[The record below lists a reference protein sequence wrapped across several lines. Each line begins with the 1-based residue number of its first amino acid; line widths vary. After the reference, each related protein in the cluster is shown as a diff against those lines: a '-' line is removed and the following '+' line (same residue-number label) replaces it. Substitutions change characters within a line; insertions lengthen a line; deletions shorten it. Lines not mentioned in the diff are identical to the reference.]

1 MKKFLILIY
10 VVLTGVLMA
19 ATFIEHSLGT
29 AFVER
34 YIYHSV
40 WFCCLWGILACFV
53 VVAMARFNWL
63 KRLPVVL
70 LHSSFLIIL
79 GGAMLTFLFGEK
91 GYIHLKKGAE
101 VTTFIR
107 ESDKQE
113 VSLPFVLRLDSF
125 NIKYYPGTEASSD
138 YVSAVT
144 YVQRGHSVS
153 ANISMNRV
161 LSVDGYRLYQS
172 SYDDDGSGSWLSVNY
187 DPMGIGVA
195 YTGYALLAL
204 ASIGLLVSKRES
216 FRRLLQNPLL
226 RKGGLMLMLLF
237 VFGATAHAEL
247 RAISLEEANTLC
259 AKQVIYQDRIVPL
272 NTLARDFV
280 LKLNGKDAYRGLS
293 PEQVLA
299 SWLVY
304 AEDWAREPM
313 IYVKNGALRQ
323 MLNHPRGKYIALNEL
338 FDGDKYKLQSM
349 LSGEACKNDSKLK
362 NAILELDEKVGLIL
376 MLREGTLIKPL
387 PEDGS
392 VTPLSETAVKAEL
405 LYNKI
410 PFSKL
415 LFMINLT
422 LGILSFGGLLYL
434 GLRREDAPV
443 SNAVRVIKCGFVWLL
458 FASCLFHWIGYALR
472 WYIGGRMP
480 LGNGYETM
488 LFLAGC
494 VLALSCWLQRRFLF
508 VLPFG
513 FLLSGFTLLVAY
525 LGEINPQITPLMPVL
540 LSPWLSIHV
549 SLIMIAYALYAYIFL
564 NGILALCLR
573 HKPEQVERLMLFSKL
588 MSYPATLFL
597 GVGIFIGSV
606 WANVSW
612 GNYWSWDSKEVW
624 ALITFMIYG
633 VAFHGASLPWMRKP
647 IHYHIY
653 MVLAFLS
660 VLMTYIGVNF
670 FLTGMHSYA

>member
-19 ATFIEHSLGT
+19 ATFIEHSRGT

-91 GYIHLKKGAE
+91 GYIHLKKGVE
-101 VTTFIR
+101 VTTFVR
-107 ESDKQE
+107 ESDKHE
-113 VSLPFVLRLDSF
+113 VSLPFALCLDSF
-125 NIKYYPGTEASSD
+125 NIKYYPGTEAPSD

-144 YVQRGHSVS
+144 YVQHGHSAS

-161 LSVDGYRLYQS
+161 LSVDGYSLYQS

-195 YTGYALLAL
+195 YTGYVLLAL
-204 ASIGLLVSKRES
+204 ASIGLLISKRES

-226 RKGGLMLMLLF
+226 RKGGLLLMLLL
-237 VFGATAHAEL
+237 VFGASAHAEL

-280 LKLNGKDAYRGLS
+280 LKLTGKDAYRGLS

-304 AEDWAREPM
+304 TEDWAREPM

-349 LSGEACKNDSKLK
+349 LSGEVCKNDSKLK
-362 NAILELDEKVGLIL
+362 NAIMELDEKVGLIL

-443 SNAVRVIKCGFVWLL
+443 SNAVRVIKCSFVWLL
-458 FASCLFHWIGYALR
+458 LASCLFHWMGYALR

-573 HKPEQVERLMLFSKL
+573 HRPEQVERLMLFSKL

-633 VAFHGASLPWMRKP
+633 VAFHGTSLPWMRKP

-660 VLMTYIGVNF
+660 VLMTYVGVNY

>member
-125 NIKYYPGTEASSD
+125 NIKYYPGTEAPSD

-144 YVQRGHSVS
+144 YVQCGHSAS

-161 LSVDGYRLYQS
+161 LSVDDYRLYQS

-195 YTGYALLAL
+195 YTGYVLLAL

-280 LKLNGKDAYRGLS
+280 LKLTGKDAYRGLS

-304 AEDWAREPM
+304 TEDWAREPM

-323 MLNHPRGKYIALNEL
+323 MLNHPLGKYIALNEL

-633 VAFHGASLPWMRKP
+633 VAFHAVSLPWMRKP

-660 VLMTYIGVNF
+660 VLMTYVGVNY

>member
-10 VVLTGVLMA
+10 VVLTGVLMV

-101 VTTFIR
+101 VTTFVR

-125 NIKYYPGTEASSD
+125 NIKYYPGTDAPSD

-195 YTGYALLAL
+195 YTGYVLLAL

-280 LKLNGKDAYRGLS
+280 LKLTGKDAYRGLS

-304 AEDWAREPM
+304 TEDWAREPM

-458 FASCLFHWIGYALR
+458 FASCLFHWMGYALR

-647 IHYHIY
+647 MHYHIY

-660 VLMTYIGVNF
+660 VLMTYVGVNF

>member
-91 GYIHLKKGAE
+91 GYIHLKKGVE
-101 VTTFIR
+101 VTTFVR
-107 ESDKQE
+107 ESDKHE
-113 VSLPFVLRLDSF
+113 VSLPFALCLDSF
-125 NIKYYPGTEASSD
+125 NIKYYPGTEAPSD

-144 YVQRGHSVS
+144 YVQHGHSAS

-195 YTGYALLAL
+195 YTGYVLLAL
-204 ASIGLLVSKRES
+204 ASIGLLISKRES

-237 VFGATAHAEL
+237 VFGASAHAEL

-280 LKLNGKDAYRGLS
+280 LKLTGKDAYRGLS

-304 AEDWAREPM
+304 TEDWAREPM
-313 IYVKNGALRQ
+313 IYVKNGNLRK
-323 MLNHPRGKYIALNEL
+323 MLNHPRGKFIALNEL

-349 LSGEACKNDSKLK
+349 LSGEVCKNDSKLK

-376 MLREGTLIKPL
+376 MLREGMLIKPL

-443 SNAVRVIKCGFVWLL
+443 SNAVRVIKCGFIWLL

-633 VAFHGASLPWMRKP
+633 VAFHEASLPWMRKP
-647 IHYHIY
+647 MHYHIY

-660 VLMTYIGVNF
+660 VLMTYVGVNF

>member
-19 ATFIEHSLGT
+19 ATFIEHSRGT

-91 GYIHLKKGAE
+91 GYIHLKKGVE
-101 VTTFIR
+101 VTTFVR
-107 ESDKQE
+107 ESDKHE
-113 VSLPFVLRLDSF
+113 VSLPFALRLDSF
-125 NIKYYPGTEASSD
+125 NIKYYPGTEAPSD

-144 YVQRGHSVS
+144 YVQHGHSAS

-195 YTGYALLAL
+195 YTGYVLLAL

-226 RKGGLMLMLLF
+226 RKGGLLLMLLL
-237 VFGATAHAEL
+237 VFGVSAHAEL

-280 LKLNGKDAYRGLS
+280 LKLTGKDAYRGLS

-304 AEDWAREPM
+304 TEDWAREPM
-313 IYVKNGALRQ
+313 IYVKNGALRH

-434 GLRREDAPV
+434 GLRREDAPI

-633 VAFHGASLPWMRKP
+633 VAFHGVSLPWMRKP
-647 IHYHIY
+647 MHYHIY

-660 VLMTYIGVNF
+660 VLMTYVGVNF

>member
-19 ATFIEHSLGT
+19 ATFIEHSRGT

-79 GGAMLTFLFGEK
+79 GGATLTFLFGEK

-107 ESDKQE
+107 ESDKHE
-113 VSLPFVLRLDSF
+113 VSLPFALRLDSF
-125 NIKYYPGTEASSD
+125 NIKYYPGTEAPSD

-144 YVQRGHSVS
+144 YVQHGHSAS

-195 YTGYALLAL
+195 YTGYVLLAL

-237 VFGATAHAEL
+237 VFGASAHAEL

-272 NTLARDFV
+272 NTMARDFV
-280 LKLNGKDAYRGLS
+280 LKLTGKDAYRGLS

-323 MLNHPRGKYIALNEL
+323 MLNHSRGKYIALNEL

-458 FASCLFHWIGYALR
+458 FASCLFHWMGYALR

-633 VAFHGASLPWMRKP
+633 VAFHAVSLPWMRKP

-660 VLMTYIGVNF
+660 VLMTYVGVNF

>member
-19 ATFIEHSLGT
+19 ATFIEHSRGT

-91 GYIHLKKGAE
+91 GYIHLKKGVE
-101 VTTFIR
+101 VTTFVR
-107 ESDKQE
+107 ESDKHE
-113 VSLPFVLRLDSF
+113 VSLPFALCLDSF
-125 NIKYYPGTEASSD
+125 NIKYYPGTEAPSD

-144 YVQRGHSVS
+144 YVLHGHSVS

-195 YTGYALLAL
+195 YTGYVLLAL
-204 ASIGLLVSKRES
+204 ASIGLLISKRES

-226 RKGGLMLMLLF
+226 RKGGLLLMLLL
-237 VFGATAHAEL
+237 VFGVSAHAEL
-247 RAISLEEANTLC
+247 RVISLEEANTLC

-280 LKLNGKDAYRGLS
+280 LKLTGKDAYRGLS

-299 SWLVY
+299 SWMVY
-304 AEDWAREPM
+304 TEDWAREPM
-313 IYVKNGALRQ
+313 IYVKNGNLRK
-323 MLNHPRGKYIALNEL
+323 MLNHPRGKFIALNEL

-349 LSGEACKNDSKLK
+349 LSGEVCKNDSKLK

-443 SNAVRVIKCGFVWLL
+443 SNAVRVIKCSFVWLL
-458 FASCLFHWIGYALR
+458 LASCLFHWMGYALR

-573 HKPEQVERLMLFSKL
+573 HRPEQVERLMLFSKL

-606 WANVSW
+606 WANISW

-633 VAFHGASLPWMRKP
+633 VAFHGTSLPWMRKP

-660 VLMTYIGVNF
+660 VLMTYVGVNY

>member
-19 ATFIEHSLGT
+19 ATFIEHSRGT

-91 GYIHLKKGAE
+91 GYIHLKKGVE
-101 VTTFIR
+101 VTTFVR
-107 ESDKQE
+107 ESDKHE
-113 VSLPFVLRLDSF
+113 VSLPFALCLDSF
-125 NIKYYPGTEASSD
+125 NIKYYPGTEAPSD

-144 YVQRGHSVS
+144 YVQHGHSVS

-195 YTGYALLAL
+195 YTGYVLLAL
-204 ASIGLLVSKRES
+204 ASIGLLISKRES

-226 RKGGLMLMLLF
+226 RKGGLLLMLLL
-237 VFGATAHAEL
+237 VFGVSAHAEL

-280 LKLNGKDAYRGLS
+280 LKLTGKDAYRGLS

-304 AEDWAREPM
+304 TEDWAREPM

-392 VTPLSETAVKAEL
+392 VTPLSGTAVKAEL

-434 GLRREDAPV
+434 GLRREDASV

-494 VLALSCWLQRRFLF
+494 VLALSCWLQRHFLF

-573 HKPEQVERLMLFSKL
+573 HRPEQVERLMLFSKL

-633 VAFHGASLPWMRKP
+633 VAFHGTSLPWMRKP

-660 VLMTYIGVNF
+660 VLMTYVGVNY

>member
-19 ATFIEHSLGT
+19 ATFIEHSRGT

-91 GYIHLKKGAE
+91 GYIHLKKGVE
-101 VTTFIR
+101 VTTFVR
-107 ESDKQE
+107 ESDKHE
-113 VSLPFVLRLDSF
+113 VSLPFALCLDSF
-125 NIKYYPGTEASSD
+125 NIKYYPGTEAPSD

-144 YVQRGHSVS
+144 YVQHGHSAS

-195 YTGYALLAL
+195 YTGYVLLAL
-204 ASIGLLVSKRES
+204 ASIGLLISKRES

-226 RKGGLMLMLLF
+226 RKGGLLLMLLL
-237 VFGATAHAEL
+237 VFGASAHAEL

-280 LKLNGKDAYRGLS
+280 LKLTGKDAYRGLS

-304 AEDWAREPM
+304 TEDWAREPM

-349 LSGEACKNDSKLK
+349 LSGEVCKNDSKLK
-362 NAILELDEKVGLIL
+362 NAIMELDEKVGLIL

-494 VLALSCWLQRRFLF
+494 VLVLSCWLQRRFLF

-633 VAFHGASLPWMRKP
+633 VAFHGTSLPWMRKP
-647 IHYHIY
+647 MHYHIY

-660 VLMTYIGVNF
+660 VLMTYVGVNY

>member
-125 NIKYYPGTEASSD
+125 NIKYYPGTEAPSD

-144 YVQRGHSVS
+144 YVQCGHSAS

-195 YTGYALLAL
+195 YTGYVLLAL

-280 LKLNGKDAYRGLS
+280 LKLTGRDAYRGLS

-304 AEDWAREPM
+304 TEDWAREPM

-392 VTPLSETAVKAEL
+392 VTPLSETVVKAEL

-443 SNAVRVIKCGFVWLL
+443 SDAVRVIKCSFVWLL

-573 HKPEQVERLMLFSKL
+573 HKPEQVDRLMLFSKL

-633 VAFHGASLPWMRKP
+633 VAFHEASLPWMRKP
-647 IHYHIY
+647 MHYHIY

-660 VLMTYIGVNF
+660 VLMTYVGVNY

>member
-91 GYIHLKKGAE
+91 GYIHLKKGVE
-101 VTTFIR
+101 VTTFVR
-107 ESDKQE
+107 ESDKHE
-113 VSLPFVLRLDSF
+113 VSLPFALRLDSF
-125 NIKYYPGTEASSD
+125 NIKYYPGTEAPSD

-144 YVQRGHSVS
+144 YVQHGHSAS

-195 YTGYALLAL
+195 YTGYVLLAL

-226 RKGGLMLMLLF
+226 RKGGLMLILLF
-237 VFGATAHAEL
+237 VFGTTAHAEL
-247 RAISLEEANTLC
+247 RTISLEEANTLC

-280 LKLNGKDAYRGLS
+280 LKLTGKDAYRGLS

-304 AEDWAREPM
+304 TEDWAREPM

-494 VLALSCWLQRRFLF
+494 VLALSCWLQQRFLF

-647 IHYHIY
+647 MHYHIY

-660 VLMTYIGVNF
+660 VLMTYVGVNF

>member
-91 GYIHLKKGAE
+91 GYIHLKKGVE
-101 VTTFIR
+101 VTTFVR
-107 ESDKQE
+107 ESDKHE
-113 VSLPFVLRLDSF
+113 VSLPFALRLDSF
-125 NIKYYPGTEASSD
+125 NIKYYPGTEAPSD

-144 YVQRGHSVS
+144 YVQHGHSAS

-195 YTGYALLAL
+195 YTGYVLLAL

-226 RKGGLMLMLLF
+226 RKGGLMLILLF
-237 VFGATAHAEL
+237 VFGTTAHAEL
-247 RAISLEEANTLC
+247 RTISLEEANTLC
-259 AKQVIYQDRIVPL
+259 AKQVVYQDRIVPL

-280 LKLNGKDAYRGLS
+280 LKLTGKDAYRGLS

-304 AEDWAREPM
+304 TEDWAREPM

-458 FASCLFHWIGYALR
+458 FASCLFHWMGYALR

-647 IHYHIY
+647 MHYHIY

-660 VLMTYIGVNF
+660 VLMTYVGVNF

>member
-19 ATFIEHSLGT
+19 ATFIEHSRGT

-79 GGAMLTFLFGEK
+79 GGAMLTFLLGEK
-91 GYIHLKKGAE
+91 GYIHLKKGVE
-101 VTTFIR
+101 VTTFVR
-107 ESDKQE
+107 ESDKHE
-113 VSLPFVLRLDSF
+113 VSLPFALRLDSF
-125 NIKYYPGTEASSD
+125 NIKYYPGTEAPSD

-144 YVQRGHSVS
+144 YVQHGHSAS

-195 YTGYALLAL
+195 YTGYVLLAL

-237 VFGATAHAEL
+237 VFGASAHAEL

-280 LKLNGKDAYRGLS
+280 LKLTGKDAYRGLS

-304 AEDWAREPM
+304 TEDWAREPM

-392 VTPLSETAVKAEL
+392 VTPLSGTAIKAEL

-443 SNAVRVIKCGFVWLL
+443 SNAVRVIKCSFVWLL
-458 FASCLFHWIGYALR
+458 FASCLFHWVGYALR

-573 HKPEQVERLMLFSKL
+573 HRPEQVERLMLFSKL

-633 VAFHGASLPWMRKP
+633 VAFHGTSLPWMRKP

-660 VLMTYIGVNF
+660 VLMTYVGVNY